1 MQEKFRKFFI
11 EIQKDLKLY
20 GFLILLFS
28 LYRLLFIL
36 AMPEFLS
43 EETTFKDIFFALWI
57 GLRLSLKSA
66 GIVVLISFLICS
78 VSRFFLKADL
88 SKLRFYLGAI
98 YTIFLTILFQARFPY
113 YNEFHSTFN
122 HNIFNAFKEDGNA
135 LLITMI
141 QQYHLILKLS
151 IADLELDLLN
161 KTASRANENIVLT
174 SKEFTL
180 LEFLIKN
187 KDRVLSETTIN
198 SALSSFEDSNISNIV
213 NVYIYRLRNKID
225 KKFDKKLIKTIR
237 GIGFKIS
244 DK

>member
-1 MQEKFRKFFI
+1 MKILIIEDDEKIVSF
-11 EIQKDLKLY
+11 LKKGLVEECYVVDSATNGDEGLY
-20 GFLILLFS
+20 LASVNEYDLILLDIQLPVKDGIEVCKSLRDSNNQTPIIMLTAKDSIEDKIKGLDIGANDYLAKPFS
-28 LYRLLFIL
+28 FAELLARIRVQLRSNNSIL
-36 AMPEFLS
+36 
-43 EETTFKDIFFALWI
+43 
-57 GLRLSLKSA
+57 
-66 GIVVLISFLICS
+66 
-78 VSRFFLKADL
+78 
-88 SKLRFYLGAI
+88 
-98 YTIFLTILFQARFPY
+98 
-113 YNEFHSTFN
+113 
-122 HNIFNAFKEDGNA
+122 
-135 LLITMI
+135 
-141 QQYHLILKLS
+141 LKLS

-161 KTASRANENIVLT
+161 KTATRANENIVLT

-187 KDRVLSETTIN
+187 KDRVLSETMIN

>member
-1 MQEKFRKFFI
+1 MKILIIEDDEKIVSF
-11 EIQKDLKLY
+11 LKKGLVEECYVVDSATNGDEGLY
-20 GFLILLFS
+20 LASVNEYDLILLDIQLPLKDGIEVCKSIRASNNQTPIIMLTAKDSIEDKIKGLDIGANDYLAKPFS
-28 LYRLLFIL
+28 FAELLARIRVQ
-36 AMPEFLS
+36 
-43 EETTFKDIFFALWI
+43 
-57 GLRLSLKSA
+57 LRKTNA
-66 GIVVLISFLICS
+66 VL
-78 VSRFFLKADL
+78 
-88 SKLRFYLGAI
+88 
-98 YTIFLTILFQARFPY
+98 
-113 YNEFHSTFN
+113 
-122 HNIFNAFKEDGNA
+122 
-135 LLITMI
+135 
-141 QQYHLILKLS
+141 LKLS

-161 KTASRANENIVLT
+161 KTATRANENIVLT

-187 KDRVLSETTIN
+187 KDRVLSETIIN

>member
-1 MQEKFRKFFI
+1 MKILIIEDDEKIISF
-11 EIQKDLKLY
+11 LKKGLEEECYIVDFATDGEEGLY
-20 GFLILLFS
+20 LASINEYNLILLDIQ
-28 LYRLLFIL
+28 L
-36 AMPEFLS
+36 PK
-43 EETTFKDIFFALWI
+43 KD
-57 GLRLSLKSA
+57 GLEVCKSLKESNNQIPIIMLTA
-66 GIVVLISFLICS
+66 KDSIEDKIKGLDMGANDYLAKPFSFAELLARIR
-78 VSRFFLKADL
+78 VQLR
-88 SKLRFYLGAI
+88 SKNS
-98 YTIFLTILFQARFPY
+98 IL
-113 YNEFHSTFN
+113 
-122 HNIFNAFKEDGNA
+122 
-135 LLITMI
+135 
-141 QQYHLILKLS
+141 LKLS
-151 IADLELDLLN
+151 IDDLELDLLN

-187 KDRVLSETTIN
+187 KDRVLSETMIN

>member
-1 MQEKFRKFFI
+1 MKILII
-11 EIQKDLKLY
+11 EDDVKIINFLKKGLEEECY
-20 GFLILLFS
+20 IVDYAINGEEGIYLASVNNYDLILLDIMLPIKDGIEVCKILRASKNLTPIIMLTAKDSIEDKIKGLDIGANDYLAKPFS
-28 LYRLLFIL
+28 FAELLARIRVQLRSNNSIL
-36 AMPEFLS
+36 
-43 EETTFKDIFFALWI
+43 
-57 GLRLSLKSA
+57 
-66 GIVVLISFLICS
+66 
-78 VSRFFLKADL
+78 
-88 SKLRFYLGAI
+88 
-98 YTIFLTILFQARFPY
+98 
-113 YNEFHSTFN
+113 
-122 HNIFNAFKEDGNA
+122 
-135 LLITMI
+135 
-141 QQYHLILKLS
+141 LKLS

>member
-1 MQEKFRKFFI
+1 MKILIIEDDEKIVNF
-11 EIQKDLKLY
+11 LKKGLEEECYVVDYSTNGEEGLY
-20 GFLILLFS
+20 LASVNEYDLILLDIQLPLKDGIEVCKSIRASNNQTPIIMLTAKDSIEDKIKGLDIGANDYLAKPFS
-28 LYRLLFIL
+28 FAELLARIRFQ
-36 AMPEFLS
+36 
-43 EETTFKDIFFALWI
+43 
-57 GLRLSLKSA
+57 LRNTNA
-66 GIVVLISFLICS
+66 VL
-78 VSRFFLKADL
+78 
-88 SKLRFYLGAI
+88 
-98 YTIFLTILFQARFPY
+98 
-113 YNEFHSTFN
+113 
-122 HNIFNAFKEDGNA
+122 
-135 LLITMI
+135 
-141 QQYHLILKLS
+141 LKLS

-161 KTASRANENIVLT
+161 KTATRANENIVLT

-187 KDRVLSETTIN
+187 KDRVLSETIIN